1 MRITQK
7 EKIIN
12 YIQKY
17 GSITSWEAYRDLGIT
32 QFATRVKELKE
43 KGYRFKKQWE
53 IKKDREGKKVK
64 FKRYYLLNKSC

>member
-1 MRITQK
+1 MRMTQK